1 MKSIKLSHDSKNAIK
16 HYGGKTYDESVN
28 QLIDTVQ
35 DYMPL
40 IDYTDS
46 SRVVVNLKEDTV
58 DRLNS
63 FRLSN
68 GESAENI
75 IIRMLIISQV
85 LNSNSD

>member
-1 MKSIKLSHDSKNAIK
+1 
-16 HYGGKTYDESVN
+16 
-28 QLIDTVQ
+28 
-35 DYMPL
+35 MPL